1 MANKYDQQVASE
13 RLHLLY
19 NQSAPAS
26 VISLLNSM
34 FVCWLVWE
42 QVPVITIASWFFFI
56 VLATLVRISLFYAYF
71 KAAPEGAAV
80 LEWQRP
86 YAVTL
91 LFNGL
96 VWGIGG
102 WYLSL
107 GIDLEYQMGIYFF
120 LMGMSAGAISVYSS
134 LRYLALATI
143 YLILL
148 PITLSFL
155 FAEHNLQVI
164 LALGTC
170 TFLLSILR
178 SSKVLSDNLN
188 HSYLLTLQ
196 LREEKNKS
204 ESGRLKAEQAVAARG
219 QFVASISHEI
229 RTPLN
234 TILGMIDLLKGQVT
248 TPQSKAM
255 VAALDESGG
264 HLASL
269 VDNVLDF
276 SKIDTGELELRAHPF
291 SVKVMLQAVIDIFK
305 ESAKAKDLTLNLDVN
320 DISNDYWYGDEQR
333 IRQVVIN
340 LVGNSVKYTQQGGV
354 FIKASV
360 KPRNGG
366 IHVSVKDTG
375 IGIAP
380 EKLGHVFEAYSQ
392 LNDQN
397 RDGVSSTGLGL
408 SISHRLVSAMGGD
421 ISFSSQQ
428 HLGSEFRV
436 DLPLAPC
443 PEDVYL
449 AQLETPVQELLP
461 LQGKRLLIAEDTPLT
476 QKLIAMFMQDTDLH
490 VDFVD
495 NGRQVIEA
503 VKDKHYDGIIM
514 DVQMPELGG
523 MQAMQEVH
531 AWQLKNAKPLVPV
544 IIQTADNRVETKKRA
559 LAMGAQIFLPKP
571 YTRSLFL
578 GAINKLL
585 KDSENKPKPQANEEL
600 ASLRADLI
608 AELGKSLSLC
618 DDALAAEDIN
628 EIKQQAHNIKGYA
641 GLFQEQSLVAL
652 ATELEQSCESD
663 TGKGHVS
670 VLLADMRSWLD
681 NHR

>member
-1 MANKYDQQVASE
+1 MATKYDKLVASE

-26 VISLLNSM
+26 VLSLLNSL
-34 FVCWLVWE
+34 FVCWLVWD
-42 QVPVITIASWFFFI
+42 QVPLIEIASWFFFI
-56 VLATLVRISLFYAYF
+56 LLAALSRISLFYAYF
-71 KAAPEGAAV
+71 KAAPADEAV
-80 LEWQRP
+80 LKWQRP
-86 YAVTL
+86 YTITL

-96 VWGIGG
+96 VWGLGG

-107 GIDLEYQMGIYFF
+107 GIAMEYQMGIYFF
-120 LMGMSAGAISVYSS
+120 LMGMSAGAISVYTS

-143 YLILL
+143 YLILV
-148 PITLSFL
+148 PITISFL
-155 FAEHNLQVI
+155 LADHTLQII

-188 HSYLLTLQ
+188 HSYLLALQ

-204 ESGRLKAEQAVAARG
+204 ESGRLKAEQAVTARG

-234 TILGMIDLLKGQVT
+234 TILGMIDLLKGQVH

-291 SVKVMLQAVIDIFK
+291 SVKVLLQAVVDIFK
-305 ESAKAKDLTLNLDVN
+305 ESAKAKDLSLNLDLSE
-320 DISNDYWYGDEQR
+320 ISNDYWYGDEQR

-380 EKLGHVFEAYSQ
+380 EKLGQVFEAYSQ
-392 LNDQN
+392 LNEQN

-408 SISHRLVSAMGGD
+408 SISHRLVRAMGGE

-428 HLGSEFRV
+428 HMGSEFRV
-436 DLPLAPC
+436 ELPLAPC
-443 PEDVYL
+443 PENAYR
-449 AQLETPVQELLP
+449 AQQEAPMQELMP

-476 QKLIAMFMQDTDLH
+476 QKLIAMFMQDTDLQI
-490 VDFVD
+490 DFVD

-503 VKDKHYDGIIM
+503 VKSHHYDGIIM
-514 DVQMPELGG
+514 DVQMPEMGG

-531 AWQLKNAKPLVPV
+531 AWQLKSAKPLVPV

-571 YTRSLFL
+571 YTRAVFL

-585 KDSENKPKPQANEEL
+585 KDTENIASSQANEEL
-600 ASLRADLI
+600 ASLREDLV
-608 AELGKSLSLC
+608 AALTQSLANC
-618 DDALAAEDIN
+618 REALQVEDF
-628 EIKQQAHNIKGYA
+628 EVIKQQAHNIKGYA

-652 ATELEQSCESD
+652 ATELEQSCQSD
-663 TGKGHVS
+663 TGKGHIS
-670 VLLADMRSWLD
+670 VLLADMRSWLQC
-681 NHR
+681 H